1 MLYSPV
7 YILHDSYIGKINHEK
22 TPEFPFILV
31 LRVNLSAQLFLT
43 FNKIYM
49 EIKNINIYNIYIYI
63 YYTWFYFQRSHH
75 LLPAAFAWH
84 MRKKGGT
91 TQDLISET
99 VAYCYRALVRDS
111 SCPLLRIIL
120 NPLNCNSL
128 VIDCATRTIDEAAP
142 MAVAN
147 YWPFAPLAKVS

>member
-63 YYTWFYFQRSHH
+63 FITHDFTSNDPIICFLQ
-75 LLPAAFAWH
+75 LLP
-84 MRKKGGT
+84 GT
-91 TQDLISET
+91 CGKRGEQ
-99 VAYCYRALVRDS
+99 R
-111 SCPLLRIIL
+111 
-120 NPLNCNSL
+120 
-128 VIDCATRTIDEAAP
+128 RT
-142 MAVAN
+142 
-147 YWPFAPLAKVS
+147 